1 MCATSDVMVC
11 PACEGLA
18 VTRGYMAVCT
28 ECWWL
33 SPDVRELVA
42 EEPEVV
48 GPMLCAEP
56 EPSEAYAPRPT
67 LSEVGNG
74 SGDGCR

>member
-18 VTRGYMAVCT
+18 VTRGHMAVCT

-33 SPDVRELVA
+33 SPDVRALVA
-42 EEPEVV
+42 EEPEFV

-56 EPSEAYAPRPT
+56 ERSDEYSPGSSEGE
-67 LSEVGNG
+67 SSNG
-74 SGDGCR
+74 SGEACG